1 MRVVVFTSLL
11 VLALATI
18 FLIVSPDTL
27 KSIPMA
33 EQAVLML
40 AIVVCGQAAQRLV
53 EVLCSKF
60 IGLPHSCGRPL
71 SK

>member
-33 EQAVLML
+33 QQAVLML
-40 AIVVCGQAAQRLV
+40 AVVVCGQAGQRLV
-53 EVLCSKF
+53 EVVCSKLV
-60 IGLPHSCGRPL
+60 GLNRS
-71 SK
+71 